1 MKVEYHEDMWMLD
14 LFGNAKTAE
23 QMYENWLIS
32 SAFEEGMLNHK
43 HVAPSS
49 TYAAE

>member
-1 MKVEYHEDMWMLD
+1 MLD
-14 LFGNAKTAE
+14 LFGNAE

>member
-14 LFGNAKTAE
+14 LFGNAE